1 MLVQE
6 IRAHLVALT
15 DERLAAEALGLR
27 ADGAYMA
34 DLEEEIAV
42 YRHALVGAS
51 VTETA
56 VLRGVLFGR
65 DQG

>member
-1 MLVQE
+1 MLVNE
-6 IRAHLVALT
+6 IRAHLVALA

-27 ADGAYMA
+27 EDGAYMT
-34 DLEEEIAV
+34 DLEDEIAI
-42 YRHALVGAS
+42 YRRALVGAS
-51 VTETA
+51 VTEIA

>member
-1 MLVQE
+1 MLVNE
-6 IRAHLVALT
+6 IRAHLIALGH
-15 DERLAAEALGLR
+15 ERLAAGALGLR
-27 ADGAYMA
+27 ADGAYMT

-42 YRHALVGAS
+42 YRRALIGAS
-51 VTETA
+51 VTDIA